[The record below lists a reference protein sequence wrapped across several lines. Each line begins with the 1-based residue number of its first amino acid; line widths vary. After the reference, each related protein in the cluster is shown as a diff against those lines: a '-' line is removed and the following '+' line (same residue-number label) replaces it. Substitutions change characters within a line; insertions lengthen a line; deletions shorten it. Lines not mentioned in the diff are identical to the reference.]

1 MSTLCSVK
9 TRMCSAGLARLRAS
23 TCGSD
28 EALLRP
34 SKKLQAPEQLI
45 KVVKEVSAPGIQQAH
60 PAGMRSL
67 AHSSDG
73 ICAALRCLL
82 MQRSGRSRSSQ
93 DVHDGILDAGSM
105 PQARRAHYQ
114 DRLQDL

>member
-1 MSTLCSVK
+1 MSTLCSVESQP
-9 TRMCSAGLARLRAS
+9 CSAGLARLRAS

-28 EALLRP
+28 RALLRP

-45 KVVKEVSAPGIQQAH
+45 KVVEEVSAPGNQQAH

-73 ICAALRCLL
+73 ICTALRCLL
-82 MQRSGRSRSSQ
+82 LQRSGRSRSSQ
-93 DVHDGILDAGSM
+93 DVHDGILYAASM
-105 PQARRAHYQ
+105 AQARRAHNQ
-114 DRLQDL
+114 DRLEDL